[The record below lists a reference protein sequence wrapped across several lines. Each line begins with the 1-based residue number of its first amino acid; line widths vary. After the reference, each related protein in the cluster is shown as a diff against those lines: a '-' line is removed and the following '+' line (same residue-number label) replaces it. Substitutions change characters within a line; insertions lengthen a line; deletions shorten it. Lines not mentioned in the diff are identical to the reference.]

1 MNSQAGVTH
10 RNRFE
15 GRIALV
21 TGGASGIGEALVRLL
36 VSEGARVVIA
46 DTDVERG
53 AMLVDEIGADI
64 IIFQQCDVTDE
75 PAVDRVFAKISER
88 WSGLDFLVNNVGAVS
103 MGATTDIKADAWRRI
118 IDIDLTS
125 AFLFS
130 QRAIPLMR
138 GRPGAAIVNTGSVS
152 GLFADYGM
160 AAYNAAKGGLVNYS
174 RNLALDLSRHMIRV
188 NVVCPG
194 AIDTPMF
201 DGVRALPSLHEAYL
215 KAIPMGRLGK
225 PVEVA
230 KAIAFL
236 LSDDASYVTGAV
248 LTIDG
253 GTTCAT
259 SFPNLNEHMNSL
271 QESY

>member
-1 MNSQAGVTH
+1 MNSQARAKRH
-10 RNRFE
+10 KRFE
-15 GRIALV
+15 GRLALV
-21 TGGASGIGEALVRLL
+21 TGGASGIGEALVRLV
-36 VSEGARVVIA
+36 VSEGAHVVIA
-46 DTDVERG
+46 DTDGQRG
-53 AMLVDEIGADI
+53 AMLVDEIGADKVR
-64 IIFQQCDVTDE
+64 FQRCDVSNEAD
-75 PAVDRVFAKISER
+75 VNRVFAEISER
-88 WSGLDFLVNNVGAVS
+88 WTGLDFLVNNVGAVS
-103 MGATTDIKADAWRRI
+103 MGATTDIDAAAWRQI

-130 QRAIPLMR
+130 HRAIPLMR
-138 GRPGAAIVNTGSVS
+138 DRKGSAIVNTGSVS

-160 AAYNAAKGGLVNYS
+160 AAYNAAKGGLINYS
-174 RNLALDLSRHMIRV
+174 RNLALDLARHMIRV

-201 DGVRALPSLHEAYL
+201 DGIRALPSLHEAYL
-215 KAIPMGRLGK
+215 KAIPMGRLGM